1 MLREPEVDRRGT
13 PVALAQTLL
22 SESGE
27 PEANNG
33 RAG

>member
-1 MLREPEVDRRGT
+1 MLGEPEVDRRGT
-13 PVALAQTLL
+13 PVALAQTRL

-33 RAG
+33 GAR